1 MLIYTNMV
9 TVEVDL
15 EAETVQEL
23 SEEAAEFEFQGSEP
37 YVRWLIEHRGVFA
50 TEGAELDRRL
60 EHVESRLVELEED
73 VEAERDERTNDDSVR
88 AQIDELL
95 AVTNGSDDNEIEE
108 AVATVEGTVDED
120 FDL

>member
-1 MLIYTNMV
+1 MLTYTNMV

-15 EAETVQEL
+15 EEETVQEL

-37 YVRWLIEHRGVFA
+37 YVRWLIEHRGVLV
-50 TEGAELDRRL
+50 TEAAELGRRL
-60 EHVESRLVELEED
+60 EHVESRLVELEER
-73 VEAERDERTNDDSVR
+73 VEAEPDERTNGGSVR

-95 AVTNGSDDNEIEE
+95 AVTNGSDDDEIEE

-120 FDL
+120 FRL